1 MFLGLS
7 FFCYSKIITYKTII
21 LVDIQVVSI
30 PALYSWRQQSKIFL
44 WILILLVELF
54 LLEISMNELT
64 GSHIT
69 SIFSVLVQ
77 ESKSVSCSV
86 VSDSLRPHGLQHAR
100 PPCLL
105 LTPGVHSN
113 SCPLSRW
120 CHSAISSSVIPFSSC
135 FPLACIDFIA
145 SSSGCAC
152 VCVCVYVGV
161 WERELYNC
169 PALDIVIEYR

>member
-7 FFCYSKIITYKTII
+7 FFCYSKIITFKTII

-30 PALYSWRQQSKIFL
+30 PALYSWQQQSKIFL

-77 ESKSVSCSV
+77 ESGSVSRS
-86 VSDSLRPHGLQHAR
+86 
-100 PPCLL
+100 
-105 LTPGVHSN
+105 
-113 SCPLSRW
+113 SCPTLCDPMDCSMPGLPVYCGLPEFTQTHVHWVGDAIQPSHPLSSLSPPVFHRNV
-120 CHSAISSSVIPFSSC
+120 SISLPEAVVVR
-135 FPLACIDFIA
+135 
-145 SSSGCAC
+145 
-152 VCVCVYVGV
+152 VCVCM
-161 WERELYNC
+161 
-169 PALDIVIEYR
+169 